1 MSRNELD
8 LKIEFYS
15 SHCKEILTKGLTQ
28 TDLINVLVS
37 INLVAKYGDKYIKK
51 IFHIQIDIKINR
63 NEAME
68 SISWIGPDCINMSG
82 ITRDHIHLLTNLEKI
97 LKSAHQ
103 DFASKEQNY
112 FNSIL
117 KEIEDRK
124 DKKDLKIKQEI
135 IPVEKTEIDIKKP
148 NNEAHNNFEE
158 QRIKNLQSLQSLVP
172 IQTTKFTVKIFCTIY
187 LTYICISYD
196 LKIQLKH

>member
-1 MSRNELD
+1 
-8 LKIEFYS
+8 
-15 SHCKEILTKGLTQ
+15 
-28 TDLINVLVS
+28 
-37 INLVAKYGDKYIKK
+37 
-51 IFHIQIDIKINR
+51 
-63 NEAME
+63 ME

-103 DFASKEQNY
+103 DFASKEQHY

-135 IPVEKTEIDIKKP
+135 ISISIEKNESEIKKP
-148 NNEAHNNFEE
+148 NNETLNNYEE

-172 IQTTKFTVKIFCTIY
+172 IQTTKFTVKIFCIKY
-187 LTYICISYD
+187 SN
-196 LKIQLKH
+196 